1 MVYFCLLFTFVLT
14 SLKIFHSLGN
24 THPQSLKVIE
34 DYILSAAISLSYGK
48 NLDSVIDILHSEI
61 KASEDALAGNIE
73 ASKWFDLSPPYDMTK
88 SRSEV
93 YPSPSS
99 QNQSEYQGTQMFLGK
114 SYSLQAPK
122 SHANI

>member
-1 MVYFCLLFTFVLT
+1 MVYFCLLFTFVLI

-88 SRSEV
+88 SRFEV
-93 YPSPSS
+93 HPSPSS

-114 SYSLQAPK
+114 SY
-122 SHANI
+122 